1 MNFLDLMLKTS
12 LANGND
18 DDGDKMDSR
27 INRNGVLGWVLGKMI
42 VLSFFFS
49 FFSLFYL
56 LILFLF
62 VHNNQCQYS
71 AFRSSV
77 LGPIA
82 Q

>member
-1 MNFLDLMLKTS
+1 MLKTS

-27 INRNGVLGWVLGKMI
+27 IDRNGVLGWVLGKMI
-42 VLSFFFS
+42 VLS

-77 LGPIA
+77 LGLTA